1 MKIWAGNPGKFL
13 RNLTVVEREILRE
26 HIEEMRELA
35 VIHSEQTEKNA
46 REVISGMSE
55 PFETNSVDDFI
66 KELYKTPQPNLEY
79 TDTDEE
85 FLERRTY
92 MRETLT
98 MPELGKDYE
107 PYEYNVSHMG

>member
-1 MKIWAGNPGKFL
+1 M
-13 RNLTVVEREILRE
+13 
-26 HIEEMRELA
+26 
-35 VIHSEQTEKNA
+35 
-46 REVISGMSE
+46 
-55 PFETNSVDDFI
+55 DDFI
-66 KELYKTPQPNLEY
+66 KELYKNHEPKLEY

-107 PYEYNVSHMG
+107 PYEYNISHMGEKFNLGVHNEDFRKVATKLYNKAFKPMA